1 MQPST
6 LTRREYKGKIYVK
19 NINGGSETGSGS
31 GTNWKVESGSGSEKK
46 TIQDPQTAYKVKEE
60 NGGLYF
66 LRV

>member
-19 NINGGSETGSGS
+19 NIIEIRGGSETGSGS
-31 GTNWKVESGSGSEKK
+31 GTYWKVGSGSEKN
-46 TIQDPQTAYKVKEE
+46 IQDPQTADKVKEE
-60 NGGLYF
+60 NSGLYF